1 MCKWSA
7 RCARPRNIPWTRP
20 CEADL
25 ALCRCPQ
32 IAETATLGDAILGAL
47 YNQRQRL
54 VGAVEHRKQL
64 NAELEESGNLMQR
77 MMRRIT
83 FKHARWYGIIGLL
96 VVAIVV
102 TSWWKMTHPY
112 LEHGRDGEG

>member
-1 MCKWSA
+1 M
-7 RCARPRNIPWTRP
+7 
-20 CEADL
+20 
-25 ALCRCPQ
+25 
-32 IAETATLGDAILGAL
+32 
-47 YNQRQRL
+47 

-96 VVAIVV
+96 VIAIVF
-102 TSWWKMTHPY
+102 TTWWKMTHPNV
-112 LEHGRDGEG
+112 EHVRDGEG